1 MQKSLDLGK
10 MVSSNQASSYRAL
23 AQVTRSVPLRVN
35 FSKISF
41 DGNNSLIIEGMA
53 FSDQDILNFIANL
66 NAKSLIDQAS
76 LAAMKVQ
83 TGESSSGSNNK
94 KGFIINCKLKEI

>member
-1 MQKSLDLGK
+1 MVIELMWEKKIDLVINDSIK
-10 MVSSNQASSYRAL
+10 PN
-23 AQVTRSVPLRVN
+23 N

>member
-1 MQKSLDLGK
+1 
-10 MVSSNQASSYRAL
+10 
-23 AQVTRSVPLRVN
+23 VTRSVPLRVN
-35 FSKISF
+35 FEKISF
-41 DGNNSLIIEGMA
+41 DGENSLIIEGVA

-66 NAKSLIDQAS
+66 NAKSLIEQAS

-83 TGESSSGSNNK
+83 TGENSSGRITK